1 MIKVRFPDGNEIKH
15 YDGITPYEIAEK
27 ISPALAREILSVE
40 YNGEIIEVGT
50 QLFKDGNIKFFKWED
65 QEGKMAF
72 WHSTAHLLAQVIL
85 NLYPDS
91 KLTIGPA
98 IENGFYYDVDFQN
111 TSFSENDFTKIEN
124 KMIEEAR
131 KDHSFKMREVSNTEA
146 LE

>member
-1 MIKVRFPDGNEIKH
+1 MIKVGFPDGNEIK
-15 YDGITPYEIAEK
+15 YDDGITPYEIAEK
-27 ISPALAREILSVE
+27 ISPALAREILSAE
-40 YNGEIIEVGT
+40 YNGKTIELRT

-65 QEGKMAF
+65 REGKMVF

-111 TSFSENDFTKIEN
+111 TSF
-124 KMIEEAR
+124 
-131 KDHSFKMREVSNTEA
+131 
-146 LE
+146 